1 MGILVTLFAGF
12 QAMPKDAFQREE
24 TFPQRIQM
32 KDLEGICETKYG
44 LDALVDSWPG
54 IEASGCDYDR
64 SICWKTNISIC
75 KMSKCFIA
83 LVGRMLLKN
92 PGTTLPFGSSMTKT
106 KNSWKTTSNTR
117 ITPKPYMPVNDLV
130 LRPSYWDF

>member
-1 MGILVTLFAGF
+1 MKSCLILVTLFAGF

-32 KDLEGICETKYG
+32 KDLEDSCEAKYG

-64 SICWKTNISIC
+64 SELLEDQYINMQDEQMFHCACWSYAVEKSWDYP
-75 KMSKCFIA
+75 A
-83 LVGRMLLKN
+83 L
-92 PGTTLPFGSSMTKT
+92 
-106 KNSWKTTSNTR
+106 W
-117 ITPKPYMPVNDLV
+117 IVNDENQEFMENYVEYTDYTEAL
-130 LRPSYWDF
+130 YAGK